1 MAKLLPNQLAICLFA
16 CLLTGGLLMQTGC
29 VGALSQLIYTIRGH
43 DEEPAFPGLND
54 KRVAVV
60 CVSDASAYGPDT
72 LTYTV
77 AQAVGIQLANGLDD
91 GSRIVAPSKI
101 EEWIDDN
108 GWNETEYVE
117 LGRGVEAD
125 MVVAVKYL
133 RDTHKPGVTKKV
145 SGSFLVVSWVARP
158 KSDSQNTNGLDFRRR
173 L

>member
-133 RDTHKPGVTKKV
+133 RDTHKPGETKKV
-145 SGSFLVVSWVARP
+145 SGSFLVVSWIARP

>member
-91 GSRIVAPSKI
+91 GSQIVAPSKI

-133 RDTHKPGVTKKV
+133 RDTHKTEAILLSLTPLVFERFLPSLTLWLSPNCPKDCAV
-145 SGSFLVVSWVARP
+145 S
-158 KSDSQNTNGLDFRRR
+158 N
-173 L
+173 